1 MINNNT
7 NLKIKISI
15 ATDKNIDDIV
25 NLRVEMQIK
34 DWKKNTKYRLYI
46 LFKRICT
53 SNQKFLVNNLNQTI
67 FFSILYIENEPIA
80 MAAIEQQNELP
91 QITICTN
98 KNGKHCSLV
107 SVYTVPNY
115 RGNGYQQK
123 VITYLLE
130 FAKSKGFTDITLTT
144 NTPDAIHIYEKFG
157 FKYISKKYFL
167 SL

>member
-1 MINNNT
+1 
-7 NLKIKISI
+7 
-15 ATDKNIDDIV
+15 
-25 NLRVEMQIK
+25 
-34 DWKKNTKYRLYI
+34 
-46 LFKRICT
+46 
-53 SNQKFLVNNLNQTI
+53 
-67 FFSILYIENEPIA
+67 